1 MKNKMTICPPING
14 IGGLT
19 DMEVFACFNI
29 EIDEQGNDLWEFRK
43 IPKKQKTA
51 REKRAD
57 LISPDRERMIKPVGR
72 AGSLERIEAL
82 AKHYQTTDEVTPFH
96 PFR

>member
-1 MKNKMTICPPING
+1 MKNEMTICPPING

-19 DMEVFACFNI
+19 DMEVFGCFNI

-43 IPKKQKTA
+43 
-51 REKRAD
+51 
-57 LISPDRERMIKPVGR
+57 MINPVGR

-82 AKHYQTTDEVTPFH
+82 AKHYQTTDEATPFH